1 MLSNLD
7 SFFSSDQ
14 KRRRRSKHIQDH
26 QKVYCA
32 NMDMLLYTNEC
43 ANVHGAEREANKT
56 SEFNYMLPKQKH
68 TFVIHP
74 VIPWSAF

>member
-1 MLSNLD
+1 
-7 SFFSSDQ
+7 
-14 KRRRRSKHIQDH
+14 
-26 QKVYCA
+26 
-32 NMDMLLYTNEC
+32 MDMLLYTNEC